1 MSPVRIL
8 INLLGLLSTTLIL
21 SSLAVIFLYFKG
33 KQENEFYNKLIIQI
47 ESTNNT
53 SKEITENI
61 PPIPAEINQ
70 LFLLLNMCK
79 SKSLQEIILY
89 LRNNNSLIKEHDL
102 KEFQEKLHQ
111 LSIKELKI
119 NSENESRKRYLN
131 RLLEKYKLFAYNI
144 TSQTDNDNL
153 IDPNKFYKHG
163 IMKDL
168 PKISGYLE
176 DDFSTIQIN
185 EIEKLKSEFN
195 SLKELNSISVAE
207 KLSFTKSHENL
218 FAEMTEELKK
228 KIIDKLEPKNNIYL
242 NIYNFINT
250 HLQYNE

>member
-89 LRNNNSLIKEHDL
+89 LRNNNSL
-102 KEFQEKLHQ
+102 
-111 LSIKELKI
+111 IKELKI